1 MLPIQSFHKV
11 RHLPRFFWLLVQLV
25 DNLCEPKII
34 LLDRLVRALYTMSIL
49 LTSVRKRVAGDI
61 GRTEPIR
68 KSLIGLE
75 RAVVLD
81 LGIILTNCSLAE
93 VHFRKKKLIFLVNQ
107 SSQSPSIP
115 TNLHIHPG

>member
-1 MLPIQSFHKV
+1 MLRVQSFHKV

-34 LLDRLVRALYTMSIL
+34 LLDRLVRALCAVSIL
-49 LTSVRKRVAGDI
+49 LTSARKRVAGDI

-75 RAVVLD
+75 SAVVLD
-81 LGIILTNCSLAE
+81 LGIILTNGGPAE
-93 VHFRKKKLIFLVNQ
+93 VTFRKEKADFR
-107 SSQSPSIP
+107 
-115 TNLHIHPG
+115 